1 MTETA
6 SSVLTSWS
14 NFYLMTGSA
23 AAALTGLMFVVIT
36 LITTVERLRRDPEG
50 ISTFNTPTVA
60 HFGMA
65 LFVSAVLNAPWR
77 SLAHLATLLILVG
90 LAGVGYVL
98 RVMFRTRRLSAYSPD
113 LEDWTWYSILP
124 FLAYAA
130 ILAGAIMLYAVSAQ
144 ALFAIAGG
152 VLLLIFIGIRNA
164 WDIVTYIAI
173 GHGEEPPS

>member
-1 MTETA
+1 MAETT
-6 SSVLTSWS
+6 SSILASWS

-36 LITTVERLRRDPEG
+36 LIPVERLRRNPEG
-50 ISTFNTPTVA
+50 ISTFNTPTIA

-77 SLAHLATLLILVG
+77 SLASLATLLVLVG
-90 LAGVGYVL
+90 SAGVTYVL

-113 LEDWTWYSILP
+113 LEDWAWYSILP
-124 FLAYAA
+124 FVAYAA
-130 ILAGAIMLYAVSAQ
+130 IMVGAIMLYEVSAQ

-152 VLLLIFIGIRNA
+152 VLLLIFIGIHNA